1 MSYTQASKDRSN
13 TESILKIKKV
23 FPTLKA
29 NNIDS
34 IQQMINGNSK
44 PKPHIYMTI
53 KGLSRKQI
61 ITPMN
66 NANINNFMR
75 ESSTHITN
83 MNRALKNIKMNI
95 MVDFVWSDYNGI
107 IIMTNKVV
115 SNSELQMIENYVKT
129 TNGVEASRLP
139 QSKFYL
145 KIIGIPFLQENTNT
159 SINSSI
165 VKDIIKRNYIFNNII
180 LASKPHIIKVSPKLD
195 ITII

>member
-34 IQQMINGNSK
+34 IQQMINSNSK

-61 ITPMN
+61 IIPMN
-66 NANINNFMR
+66 DANINNFMR

-95 MVDFVWSDYNGI
+95 MVDFV
-107 IIMTNKVV
+107 
-115 SNSELQMIENYVKT
+115 
-129 TNGVEASRLP
+129 
-139 QSKFYL
+139 
-145 KIIGIPFLQENTNT
+145 
-159 SINSSI
+159 
-165 VKDIIKRNYIFNNII
+165 
-180 LASKPHIIKVSPKLD
+180 
-195 ITII
+195 

>member
-1 MSYTQASKDRSN
+1 MPKTNLIKNGKLKGKETDKLASIKRLSPLIPAKTPKKVNEIYKFFKAKAPVYTTDRQDMSYTQASKDRSN

-34 IQQMINGNSK
+34 IQQMINSNSK

-61 ITPMN
+61 IIPMN
-66 NANINNFMR
+66 DANINNFMR

-95 MVDFVWSDYNGI
+95 MVDFV
-107 IIMTNKVV
+107 
-115 SNSELQMIENYVKT
+115 
-129 TNGVEASRLP
+129 
-139 QSKFYL
+139 
-145 KIIGIPFLQENTNT
+145 
-159 SINSSI
+159 
-165 VKDIIKRNYIFNNII
+165 
-180 LASKPHIIKVSPKLD
+180 
-195 ITII
+195 

>member
-1 MSYTQASKDRSN
+1 
-13 TESILKIKKV
+13 
-23 FPTLKA
+23 
-29 NNIDS
+29 
-34 IQQMINGNSK
+34 
-44 PKPHIYMTI
+44 
-53 KGLSRKQI
+53 
-61 ITPMN
+61 
-66 NANINNFMR
+66 
-75 ESSTHITN
+75 
-83 MNRALKNIKMNI
+83 
-95 MVDFVWSDYNGI
+95 
-107 IIMTNKVV
+107 MTNKVV